1 MAEIKTIYLFLSR
14 VVDRQKD
21 KMNGEVKMKFNIKS
35 DVDTTRKEI
44 ESALKNNEQ
53 EKQET
58 QSYLNKKK
66 NNKVKWDRTK
76 WIISIILLLAGIIFV
91 GVNNG
96 LAHSTV
102 RTGHKK
108 YEDAKVYY
116 LKSDSKCT
124 QEFKGYDGTLEDM
137 SIYIDNQGRE
147 SSKGSMILTVVDKD
161 GNELATTSKP
171 LTGMKTRKYTHF
183 TFEKP
188 AKLKRNEYYTLIIQC
203 EDAYNPQKFGVYTTD
218 KNNSYL
224 KSGTID
230 GQKLADGEK
239 IAISMEFQFYN
250 TGALRIMFGML
261 ILSLIF
267 VLVPFG
273 VIEEKFNKKF
283 NKNISL
289 DKILSRILF
298 WVSPIVAYFMV
309 ESLSSFTVGPILE
322 SLFTVRGL
330 LNIIIYYI
338 VLFVFFAITNKT
350 QYSAILMCIAMFVLA
365 LTNYFVF
372 GFRGI
377 PVLAADVL
385 SIGTALN
392 VADSFEYTFDIYVLW
407 AVSFLVAFS
416 GAMFS
421 LKSYKG
427 LKLKKRLVSVA
438 VIIAIVIGG
447 YNFYINSSG
456 VVNAGII
463 DSQWKPQ
470 LTYAQNGSVL
480 SFTTSWKYIKNN
492 KPDEYS
498 TDDVEKIAKNFKSDS
513 TDKNS
518 AKTKKMPNVIAIM
531 NESLADLNVD
541 GPFETSEDYLPFIHS
556 LTKNTIKGKLYVSIE
571 GANTANSEFEFLTG
585 NSLAFFAP
593 RAVPYNNYV
602 KGVVPSLTRTLVSQG
617 YMGNNSYHPYKRSGW
632 NRENVYNSLG
642 FNHFYSMEYY
652 KKPEFI
658 RNFISDKTDM
668 EQITKDYEKA
678 RSKSSDPFYLFN
690 VTVQNHGGYVGNRGF
705 VDTDIQ
711 VTNSMLSSDEVEQYV
726 TLAKK
731 SDEAFEEL
739 IKYFEKVDEPTIIV
753 MFGDHQ
759 PPLSTDFYSNIFGK
773 KIDNFTAKDTATWY
787 STPYVIWANY
797 DIEEKQN
804 EDMSANYLSS
814 YLLNLIGADMT
825 GYNKYLLDLQKKI
838 PVLTGLFYQGDDGEF
853 RNIDEKS
860 KYTKYINEYSKVQYN
875 GLFDKKHRLEDFF
888 FLKDGDY
895 QVKEDN

>member
-1 MAEIKTIYLFLSR
+1 
-14 VVDRQKD
+14 
-21 KMNGEVKMKFNIKS
+21 
-35 DVDTTRKEI
+35 
-44 ESALKNNEQ
+44 
-53 EKQET
+53 
-58 QSYLNKKK
+58 
-66 NNKVKWDRTK
+66 
-76 WIISIILLLAGIIFV
+76 
-91 GVNNG
+91 
-96 LAHSTV
+96 
-102 RTGHKK
+102 
-108 YEDAKVYY
+108 
-116 LKSDSKCT
+116 
-124 QEFKGYDGTLEDM
+124 
-137 SIYIDNQGRE
+137 
-147 SSKGSMILTVVDKD
+147 
-161 GNELATTSKP
+161 
-171 LTGMKTRKYTHF
+171 
-183 TFEKP
+183 
-188 AKLKRNEYYTLIIQC
+188 
-203 EDAYNPQKFGVYTTD
+203 
-218 KNNSYL
+218 
-224 KSGTID
+224 
-230 GQKLADGEK
+230 
-239 IAISMEFQFYN
+239 MEFQFYN

-330 LNIIIYYI
+330 LNIIIYYV

-392 VADSFEYTFDIYVLW
+392 VADSFEYSFDIYVLW

-541 GPFETSEDYLPFIHS
+541 GPFETSE
-556 LTKNTIKGKLYVSIE
+556 
-571 GANTANSEFEFLTG
+571 
-585 NSLAFFAP
+585 
-593 RAVPYNNYV
+593 AVPYNNYV

-705 VDTDIQ
+705 VDADIQ

-739 IKYFEKVDEPTIIV
+739 TKYFEKVDEPTIIV

-773 KIDNFTAKDTATWY
+773 KIDHFTAKDTATWY